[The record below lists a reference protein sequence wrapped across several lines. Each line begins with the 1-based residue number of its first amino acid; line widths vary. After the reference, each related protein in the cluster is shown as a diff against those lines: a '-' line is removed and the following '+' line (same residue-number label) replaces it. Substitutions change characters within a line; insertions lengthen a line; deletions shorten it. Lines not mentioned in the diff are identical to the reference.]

1 MLPYNWHSVSFQ
13 WLQLRITEE
22 KERRDREAQ
31 ILARLPGAVD
41 ELRDSLAICVQDYTA
56 AFAGD
61 PVVLTREDLRLT
73 IAAEGN
79 RVDVIG
85 DPQLPGLQVQREGS
99 TTSIQ
104 IGILPGDRLF
114 YLDLG

>member
-41 ELRDSLAICVQDYTA
+41 ELRDSLAICVEDYTA
-56 AFAGD
+56 AFA
-61 PVVLTREDLRLT
+61 TR
-73 IAAEGN
+73 
-79 RVDVIG
+79 
-85 DPQLPGLQVQREGS
+85 
-99 TTSIQ
+99 
-104 IGILPGDRLF
+104 
-114 YLDLG
+114 